1 MKKPRLLQFY
11 EEEIIPGIMDKFNF
25 KNRFQVP
32 KIEKIIVNMGI
43 GRGAH
48 DFKVI
53 EEGMNH
59 LVQIT
64 GQKPVVTRAKKSIS
78 NFNIRKGD
86 AIGCMVTLRG
96 YRMYEFLDRFINVAL
111 PRIKDFRGVSPKSFD
126 KGANYTIGLEEQTV
140 FPEIDYDQVKNVFGM
155 NVTIVTDTDNKE
167 HSFELLRMF
176 NMPFKK

>member
-1 MKKPRLLQFY
+1 
-11 EEEIIPGIMDKFNF
+11 
-25 KNRFQVP
+25 
-32 KIEKIIVNMGI
+32 
-43 GRGAH
+43 
-48 DFKVI
+48 
-53 EEGMNH
+53 
-59 LVQIT
+59 
-64 GQKPVVTRAKKSIS
+64 
-78 NFNIRKGD
+78 
-86 AIGCMVTLRG
+86 MVTLRG